1 MSSTDHTK
9 RQRSTGTPSLSAA
22 GGGSVRLRKRQ
33 KNSRTH
39 RANES
44 PLTFI
49 RSSPPPSISVNHP
62 IVGGSSSS
70 SSVSTRMWS
79 SSTSSSSPPIVEY
92 IRRKFEHAMFFA
104 EESVA
109 CLNSDSGT
117 HFRNAVYDLQPM
129 FEYEQFDTMAVRK
142 IRNFFQAVVPG
153 GETHGTLEFLT
164 SEEETGGASDEPSSS
179 PRTSPAPLVAIPRM
193 DPNCYSDRWY
203 VLFLRDAQEPIARI
217 AIEHTIDELLER
229 CPFLRDPSS
238 TWISRPDRLHVSLAF
253 TTDSNVSREEKNCKY
268 VIENS
273 DQMELRLHKF
283 MWRRQGTLWAQWHCV
298 RGNIDRLRSDL
309 RIASRGSNVFTDTPE
324 DDPTSSRPFGIETLI
339 MSVLFKPTK
348 DEFTQIQLVTDEMQR
363 MFSGVVARIDRVHRI
378 SQLHDRIDKESV
390 NGVDEYFDLV
400 KTQLQNRPID
410 ESFVDKLARGI
421 HLLNTSPSVFRLAL
435 VWSAAGVCI
444 AAGSFYYLVKRRS
457 S

>member
-1 MSSTDHTK
+1 MSSDTK
-9 RQRSTGTPSLSAA
+9 RQRSATTTPSLTTA
-22 GGGSVRLRKRQ
+22 GSVRLRKRQ

-49 RSSPPPSISVNHP
+49 RSSPPPIAAVNP
-62 IVGGSSSS
+62 PSSR
-70 SSVSTRMWS
+70 VWS
-79 SSTSSSSPPIVEY
+79 ASPSLPIVES

-129 FEYEQFDTMAVRK
+129 LEYEQFDTMAVRK
-142 IRNFFQAVVPG
+142 IRAFFTAVVPG
-153 GETHGTLEFLT
+153 GDMHGSMEFLT
-164 SEEETGGASDEPSSS
+164 SEEEVESDEPAAS
-179 PRTSPAPLVAIPRM
+179 PRTSPAPLVAIPRK
-193 DPNCYSDRWY
+193 DPNCYGDRWY
-203 VLFLRDAQEPIARI
+203 VFFLRDAQQPIARI

-238 TWISRPDRLHVSLAF
+238 TWISRPDRLHVALAF
-253 TTDSNVSREEKNCKY
+253 TTDANVTREAKQCKL

-273 DQMELRLHKF
+273 NEIELRLHKF

-298 RGNIDRLRSDL
+298 GGNIDRLRSDL
-309 RIASRGSNVFTDTPE
+309 RIASGGSMMFTDIPE
-324 DDPTSSRPFGIETLI
+324 NDPTSSRPFAIETLI

-348 DEFTQIQLVTDEMQR
+348 DEFSQIQLVTDEMQR
-363 MFSGVVARIDRVHRI
+363 MFAGVVAQLDCVHRI

-390 NGVDEYFDLV
+390 NG
-400 KTQLQNRPID
+400 ID
-410 ESFVDKLARGI
+410 EFFHLKKENHRGDDSFVDKLARTI
-421 HLLNTSPSVFRLAL
+421 HLLQTSPSVFRIAL
-435 VWSAAGVCI
+435 VWSTAGLCM
-444 AAGSFYYLVKRRS
+444 AGASVFYLVKRR
-457 S
+457 